1 MKEEEPRRCGRS
13 RTWIRSQWRG
23 HIAAQASSGLS
34 AVAYCEV
41 HGLHPKSFYR
51 WKRVLRESGELGDL
65 LGGAA
70 TAMAFSPGPPKPVFA
85 EVRVSG
91 ATGPA
96 ASGVE
101 VALRE
106 GVTVRV
112 SPGFDAE
119 TLRRV
124 VSVLE
129 EGRC

>member
-1 MKEEEPRRCGRS
+1 MKAEEPRRCGRS

-23 HIAAQASSGLS
+23 HIAAQASSGVS
-34 AVAYCEV
+34 AVAYCRAHE
-41 HGLHPKSFYR
+41 LHPKSFYR
-51 WKRVLRESGELGDL
+51 WKRVLRESGELEAL
-65 LGGAA
+65 LQCGTEPAA
-70 TAMAFSPGPPKPVFA
+70 ALPGPPKPVFA

-91 ATGPA
+91 APGPA

-101 VALRE
+101 VALGS